1 MPAMRFVLLSFI
13 SGFAL
18 WIVTLLPFDVE
29 LSGGEGEWWQ
39 RALVFLAAGAI
50 MAALHRWVKPVID
63 LLALPLRILT
73 LGLFSLIIAF
83 FMLWLTSWLTT
94 FVSFMELTIGGF
106 WDTLFAALVIAIIV
120 GIMSAIIPGA
130 QRD

>member
-1 MPAMRFVLLSFI
+1 MPAMRFVLLSII

-29 LSGGEGEWWQ
+29 VSGGEGEPWQ

-50 MAALHRWVKPVID
+50 MAALHLWVKPIID
-63 LLALPLRILT
+63 VLALPLRILT
-73 LGLFSLIIAF
+73 LGIFSIVIAY
-83 FMLWLTSWLTT
+83 FMLWLTSWLTG
-94 FVSFMELTIGGF
+94 FVSWMELSIGGF
-106 WDTLFAALVIAIIV
+106 WDTLFAALVIAVIV
-120 GIMSAIIPGA
+120 GILSAIIPGA